1 MKARIV
7 FAAAGFFLAACQ
19 PHANEQ
25 MEYNASLI
33 TEPEIV
39 RSGAQTAYD
48 VIKKLR
54 ANFLAVRGRTS
65 LNASDPQE
73 QIPQP
78 NVWLDGQYFGPVNAL
93 KSIPANQVGS
103 IRMYRSWEVA
113 ARFGPNNLG
122 GVIEVFTRQ

>member
-1 MKARIV
+1 MKARMV
-7 FAAAGFFLAACQ
+7 FATTALLLASCQ
-19 PHANEQ
+19 PQVNDQ
-25 MEYNASLI
+25 MEYNASFI
-33 TEPEIV
+33 TEAEIDK
-39 RSGAQTAYD
+39 SGAQTAYD
-48 VIKKLR
+48 AVKKLR
-54 ANFLAVRGRTS
+54 GNFLAVRGRTS

-103 IRMYRSWEVA
+103 IRMYRSWEVQ

-122 GVIEVFTRQ
+122 GVIEVTTRH